1 MLITSPRLCRQVIRA
16 TNTLPFDANG
26 NTQVV
31 RGYVANFAGLSPPV
45 VRNVGAV
52 LAWTVT
58 ACGQQRRV
66 LLASQFDDP
75 NRRAMAEALLQVA
88 RDLMVFAGL
97 IRYKLAPRVYEALAA
112 VGQEIGA

>member
-1 MLITSPRLCRQVIRA
+1 M
-16 TNTLPFDANG
+16 
-26 NTQVV
+26 
-31 RGYVANFAGLSPPV
+31 ANFAGLAPPI
-45 VRNVGAV
+45 VRNTGSL

-66 LLASQFDDP
+66 LLSSAFDDP
-75 NRRAMAEALLQVA
+75 NRRAMADDLLQVA